1 MTQQERLQEALGYV
15 DPALVEAADCPRRR
29 RPLRL
34 GRLAL
39 AAACLCAGLLGT
51 VWAGG
56 LSGGFRLVGF
66 FGGLRLVDGEECVYD
81 GYTLW
86 GGVAFAALED
96 LPQEVLDT
104 AKAHPASTVAVDV
117 HSWSEAEEYFAL
129 DLPENEYLDGLIPSG
144 FRSQL
149 SSDQAGPT
157 LLECQASYRSRQTP
171 GLRVKVRMMAYT
183 ERMYRPDD
191 ELSISA
197 LFPEGTEFTTQGYT
211 AASGLEALVTTV
223 ELPSDDPRGS
233 RMVRADFALSGVWY
247 QVEASSRIEPDQ
259 ALEAVEAVLE
269 GFER

>member
-1 MTQQERLQEALGYV
+1 MTQQERFQEALGYV

-39 AAACLCAGLLGT
+39 AAACLCAALLGT
-51 VWAGG
+51 VWAAG
-56 LSGGFRLVGF
+56 LTGGFRLVEF
-66 FGGLRLVDGEECVYD
+66 FEGLRLEHGEECVYD

-223 ELPSDDPRGS
+223 EFPSDDPRGS